1 MGMGTAAK
9 CKIRP
14 CKKWVNN
21 ENCGGTRPG
30 VWPRC
35 ITTDAEAAAF
45 TLPELNQ
52 QIALLKYRV
61 ESRLSAS
68 LRRSAFKHL
77 LWLEEQRTAMVKIGQ
92 YSGTKREN
100 ENFPCTSRVVSL
112 AVHVGARPRLSAT
125 SFESAAMCFTQSER
139 SLRSF
144 LGPNSPSPRN
154 DMR

>member
-14 CKKWVNN
+14 GKKWVNN

-35 ITTDAEAAAF
+35 ITTAAEAAAL
-45 TLPELNQ
+45 TLPELDR

-68 LRRSAFKHL
+68 LRRSAFQRL
-77 LWLEEQRTAMVKIGQ
+77 VWLEEQGAHGHGQ
-92 YSGTKREN
+92 NWTIFRNKARKRELSVHK
-100 ENFPCTSRVVSL
+100 PGRL
-112 AVHVGARPRLSAT
+112 ARGAHGRAPAT
-125 SFESAAMCFTQSER
+125 GRHLFESAAMCFIQSER
-139 SLRSF
+139 SLRS
-144 LGPNSPSPRN
+144 LGPNSPAF
-154 DMR
+154 